1 MPPDGG
7 VKLFPLKIGAP
18 PLATSYHLA
27 VYPVPTFT
35 IKFGIGSPWHISSLF
50 PVGGGIVGHEQSGAT
65 TGIDIVHSLFDVDV
79 TVIITGEVPIGMP
92 VTDVA
97 PTVPALAVTVPPV
110 AVKSTLYVN
119 KSAEH
124 ITLPITNVGIGVTF
138 TVKVASSVQPLASVT
153 TTLYVVVLATLLN
166 VAVGFVPP
174 PLDHTYPLPP
184 VALSVTSSP
193 EHI

>member
-18 PLATSYHLA
+18 PLDTLYHLA

-50 PVGGGIVGHEQSGAT
+50 PVGGGIVGQEQSGAT
-65 TGIDIVHSLFDVDV
+65 TGIDTVHSLFDDDV
-79 TVIITGEVPIGMP
+79 TVIITGDVPIGMP
-92 VTDVA
+92 VTEVP

-138 TVKVASSVQPLASVT
+138 TVNVASSVQPFASVT
-153 TTLYVVVLATLLN
+153 TTLYVVVLVTLLN

-174 PLDHTYPLPP
+174 PLDHT
-184 VALSVTSSP
+184 
-193 EHI
+193 